1 MPLPDVPAQA
11 VETATGATGADAP
24 RNRTLM
30 DIKFPTGLEADATGP
45 TSSMSLEIVQTMDD
59 VPSRA
64 VHVGD

>member
-1 MPLPDVPAQA
+1 MRDVPAQA

-30 DIKFPTGLEADATGP
+30 AFKFPTGPEADATGP
-45 TSSMSLEIVQTMDD
+45 TSSMSLEKSVTMDV

-64 VHVGD
+64 VPVGD